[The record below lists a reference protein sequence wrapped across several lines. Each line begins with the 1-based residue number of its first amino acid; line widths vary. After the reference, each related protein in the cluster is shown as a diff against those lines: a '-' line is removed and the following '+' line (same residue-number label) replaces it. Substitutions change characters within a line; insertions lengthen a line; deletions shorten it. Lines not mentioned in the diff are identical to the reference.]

1 MSNKK
6 QHAAKKLKE
15 IPAKEIGLVG
25 GHFRLL
31 GYLDYVAARSLL
43 RNGLEIQGLILA
55 STSIEKYLKAILAT
69 TGRATATHLDSDG
82 FVEILRQR
90 GCDVLPYISSSFLQ
104 YLGRAYAFRYLE
116 TDSGPASI
124 AVEQRKLLAEL
135 DYSVSQ
141 FESAITMAVDGVI
154 QKSSYTR
161 AVEAHDR
168 RVWDD
173 NHILAGTSKSD
184 FVEVH
189 CPLYCMAIRPMH
201 EAMELRH
208 ENFKSVN
215 DANFDFP
222 KATYGGYTIDIEF
235 SAPVKADAF
244 SPPIPY
250 VAPSK

>member
-1 MSNKK
+1 MSNKR
-6 QHAAKKLKE
+6 QHASKKLKN
-15 IPAKEIGLVG
+15 IPANEIGIVG

-31 GYLDYVAARSLL
+31 GYLDYVAARLLL

-55 STSIEKYLKAILAT
+55 STSIEKYLKAVLAT
-69 TGRATATHLDSDG
+69 AGKATATHLDSVG
-82 FVEILRQR
+82 FVEIVQQSGR
-90 GCDVLPYISSSFLQ
+90 DVLAYISGSFLE

-116 TDSGPASI
+116 SNSGPASI

-141 FESAITMAVDGVI
+141 FESAISLAVNGVI
-154 QKSSYTR
+154 QKSSYAL
-161 AVEAHDR
+161 AVEARDS

-173 NHILAGTSKSD
+173 NHILTGTSKSD

-215 DANFDFP
+215 DANFEFP
-222 KATYGGYTIDIEF
+222 KATYGGNTINIEF
-235 SAPVKADAF
+235 GEPVKGNSFYPPLPHSAPAR
-244 SPPIPY
+244 
-250 VAPSK
+250 

>member
-6 QHAAKKLKE
+6 QHAATKLKD
-15 IPAKEIGLVG
+15 IPADQIGLVV

-31 GYLDYVAARSLL
+31 GYLDYVAARLLL

-55 STSIEKYLKAILAT
+55 STSIEKYLKALLAT
-69 TGRATATHLDSDG
+69 AGKATATHLDSVG
-82 FVEILRQR
+82 FVEVVLQSGR
-90 GCDVLPYISSSFLQ
+90 DVLAYISRSFLE

-116 TDSGPASI
+116 SNSGPASI

-141 FESAITMAVDGVI
+141 FESAIILAVNGVI
-154 QKSSYTR
+154 QKSNYAF
-161 AVEAHDR
+161 AVEAHDS
-168 RVWDD
+168 RVWAE
-173 NHILAGTSKSD
+173 NHILTGTSKSA
-184 FVEVH
+184 FVEDH
-189 CPLYCMAIRPMH
+189 CPLYCMAIRPMR

-222 KATYGGYTIDIEF
+222 KATYGGDTVNIEF
-235 SAPVKADAF
+235 GEPVKGNSF
-244 SPPIPY
+244 YPPIPN
-250 VAPSK
+250 APPSE